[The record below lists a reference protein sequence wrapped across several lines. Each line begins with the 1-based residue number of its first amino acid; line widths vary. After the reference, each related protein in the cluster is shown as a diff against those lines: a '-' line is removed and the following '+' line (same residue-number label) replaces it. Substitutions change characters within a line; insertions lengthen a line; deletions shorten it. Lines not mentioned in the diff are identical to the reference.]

1 MTKRTSRA
9 KPAKRSAAARQSTA
23 VKRSNG
29 AKHANGKKRG
39 NGRTPATEHH
49 ATYRPSRKT
58 VGATVG
64 SAVSGLAIFAA
75 SRYWHIT
82 ITPEVASMI
91 AVAAT
96 FAVGWVVPPSA
107 REAIIETARG
117 HRMAFA

>member
-1 MTKRTSRA
+1 MTRRSSRSTTV
-9 KPAKRSAAARQSTA
+9 KQSAARQSTA

-39 NGRTPATEHH
+39 NGRNHAPEHR

-64 SAVSGLAIFAA
+64 SAVSGLAMFAA
-75 SRYWHIT
+75 NRYWHVS
-82 ITPEVASMI
+82 ITPEIASMI